1 VAKNNSPAYACNA
14 CGAPSLRWAGRC
26 TRCGE
31 FGTVVERAPD
41 PAARGGAAAVAA
53 GRPTRPARPV
63 TELTVTAQD
72 RMASGIGEFDR
83 VLGGGLVPGQVVLLA
98 GEPGVGKSTLLLE
111 VAQAIAA
118 RGQRCLYISGEE
130 SSEQIGV
137 RARRIGA
144 DSQMLLVADESEL
157 PAVVGHLEEHEPALL
172 VIDSVQTISS
182 PQVDGRAGG
191 VAQVLEVTQALVRL
205 AKGRGMPLIV
215 IGQST
220 RENTIAGPRAMEHLV
235 DTVLAFEG
243 DRSTSLRLLRA
254 VKNRY
259 GAADEVVC
267 FEQTAQGLREVPDPS
282 ELFRGH
288 RDRPVAGTCTTVTL
302 EGRRPLVS
310 ELQALVAQSSVPT
323 PRRGV
328 TGLDSSRTSMLLAV
342 TNQASDLG
350 LAAKEVFVATAG
362 GVRLADSAADLALC
376 LAVASAASGT
386 ALPGDFA
393 AIGEVALSGDIRPV
407 PMLSERVSEAARH
420 GFRTLLVP
428 PARRRGTRAAR
439 SGAGTNRANGV
450 DAPAGVTLVEV
461 RHLTDALTELVARGR
476 VPLELVSGAGR

>member
-1 VAKNNSPAYACNA
+1 MAKNSSPAYACTA

-31 FGTVVERAPD
+31 FGTVVERAPE
-41 PAARGGAAAVAA
+41 PTGRGTTA

-63 TELTVTAQD
+63 TELTATAQ
-72 RMASGIGEFDR
+72 RRLSSGLDEFDR

-111 VAQAIAA
+111 VAQSIAS
-118 RGQRCLYISGEE
+118 RGECCLYISGEE

-144 DSQMLLVADESEL
+144 DAGTLLVADESEL

-267 FEQTAQGLREVPDPS
+267 FEQTAEGLREVPDPS

-310 ELQALVAQSSVPT
+310 ELQALVESSSVPT

-328 TGLDSSRTSMLLAV
+328 TGLDTSRTSMLLAV

-350 LAAKEVFVATAG
+350 LSSKEVFVATAG

-376 LAVASAASGT
+376 LAVASAAVKR

-393 AIGEVALSGDIRPV
+393 AIGEVALSGDVRPV
-407 PMLSERVSEAARH
+407 PMLAERVAEAARL
-420 GFRTLLVP
+420 GFRTLMVP
-428 PARRRGTRAAR
+428 PLRRGRLT
-439 SGAGTNRANGV
+439 
-450 DAPAGVTLVEV
+450 APAGVELVEV
-461 RHLTDALTELVARGR
+461 RHLTAAMLELANRGR
-476 VPLELVSGAGR
+476 TPLGVLEGGAAASRG

>member
-1 VAKNNSPAYACNA
+1 MKLV
-14 CGAPSLRWAGRC
+14 
-26 TRCGE
+26 
-31 FGTVVERAPD
+31 TVRAVD
-41 PAARGGAAAVAA
+41 QFLDHLLRGGQRRARHAVA
-53 GRPTRPARPV
+53 PV
-63 TELTVTAQD
+63 L
-72 RMASGIGEFDR
+72 GIGIF
-83 VLGGGLVPGQVVLLA
+83 GYFA
-98 GEPGVGKSTLLLE
+98 FH
-111 VAQAIAA
+111 AI
-118 RGQRCLYISGEE
+118 
-130 SSEQIGV
+130 
-137 RARRIGA
+137 
-144 DSQMLLVADESEL
+144 
-157 PAVVGHLEEHEPALL
+157 
-172 VIDSVQTISS
+172 
-182 PQVDGRAGG
+182 
-191 VAQVLEVTQALVRL
+191 
-205 AKGRGMPLIV
+205 
-215 IGQST
+215 
-220 RENTIAGPRAMEHLV
+220 
-235 DTVLAFEG
+235 EG
-243 DRSTSLRLLRA
+243 DRGLFAWQVLDRDVANARIDLASIREERLMLERRVGLLRSA
-254 VKNRY
+254 TLDRDMLDEWARRVLNY

-310 ELQALVAQSSVPT
+310 ELQALVAQSTVPT

-407 PMLSERVSEAARH
+407 PMLSERVSEAARL